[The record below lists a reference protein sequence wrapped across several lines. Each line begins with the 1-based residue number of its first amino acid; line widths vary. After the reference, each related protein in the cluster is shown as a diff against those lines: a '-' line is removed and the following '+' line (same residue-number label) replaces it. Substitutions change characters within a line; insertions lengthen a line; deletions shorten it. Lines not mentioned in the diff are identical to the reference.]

1 MPLNNAI
8 KQSIATAVSGIFL
21 IFLSAG
27 VAASDVRTDL
37 GFYGGVALRDR
48 GAESVGL
55 QTVVA
60 PASWSRFATTS
71 DDAATRALV
80 YGGYRWRNDVAV
92 EAALSSL
99 DKYALNG
106 LDAPTAARRGVG
118 LGISPGALGTPELSV
133 RTWNLDVYTSWAF
146 YRSLALYGRLGYA
159 QADPAAS
166 TVANLAG
173 SGESR
178 RLRDNV
184 NYGVGLRYNMGADL
198 GLRLEYGRFARFGV
212 ETGTPAPEADQV
224 SIGVQY
230 RF

>member
-1 MPLNNAI
+1 MPFNNSI
-8 KQSIATAVSGIFL
+8 KQSFAAAVSGIFL
-21 IFLSAG
+21 ISFGVS
-27 VAASDVRTDL
+27 VAASEVRTDL

-55 QTVVA
+55 QTAAA
-60 PASWSRFATTS
+60 PASWSRFATAS

-92 EAALSSL
+92 EASLSAL
-99 DKYALNG
+99 DKYALSG
-106 LDAPTAARRGVG
+106 LDAPTAVRRGVG
-118 LGISPGALGTPELSV
+118 LGISPGALGTSELPV

-159 QADPAAS
+159 QADTVAP
-166 TVANLAG
+166 TVANLTG
-173 SGESR
+173 PGESR
-178 RLRDNV
+178 RLRDYV

-198 GLRLEYGRFARFGV
+198 GLRLEYGRYARFGV

-224 SIGVQY
+224 SIVVQY
-230 RF
+230 LF